1 MVEGAALEKQYV
13 GNDIEGSN
21 PSLSARREGAR
32 YLCLAF
38 SLLVSE
44 KIRTLVRSQVTLAG
58 ACTEKVTQGVVK
70 RSSLSLQTLTFSYF

>member
-21 PSLSARREGAR
+21 PSLSDRREGAR

-38 SLLVSE
+38 SLLDSE
-44 KIRTLVRSQVTLAG
+44 KIRTLVRSASPPTG
-58 ACTEKVTQGVVK
+58 IYSEDG
-70 RSSLSLQTLTFSYF
+70 